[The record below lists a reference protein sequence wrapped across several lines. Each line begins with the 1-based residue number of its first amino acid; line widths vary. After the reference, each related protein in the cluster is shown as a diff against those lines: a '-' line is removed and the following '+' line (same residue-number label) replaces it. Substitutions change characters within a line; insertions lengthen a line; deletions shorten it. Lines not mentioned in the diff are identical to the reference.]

1 MQEKQY
7 NLQNQLLEDLAN
19 SSGNI
24 LENKVVAIQLQPV
37 HDFYLTLFFSIVVIG
52 ILKRN

>member
-24 LENKVVAIQLQPV
+24 LENKVRKNIFVATNLAFPLCRA
-37 HDFYLTLFFSIVVIG
+37 F
-52 ILKRN
+52 